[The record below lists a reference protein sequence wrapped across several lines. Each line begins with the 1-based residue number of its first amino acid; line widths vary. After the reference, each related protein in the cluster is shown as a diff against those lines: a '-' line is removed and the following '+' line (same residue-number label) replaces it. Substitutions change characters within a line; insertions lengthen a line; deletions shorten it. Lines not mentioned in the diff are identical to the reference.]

1 MIAMTRQNARPA
13 DPALSA
19 DENSILAAAY
29 GILLKRSRRG
39 NLVQEPHAAGELVA
53 LRLATREREVFT
65 AIFLDTRHRIIAVE
79 DLFFGTFDCA
89 EVSPREVVR
98 AALRHNAASVIV
110 GHNHP
115 SSQDPEPSAADR
127 ALTVRLKQALA
138 LLDIRLLDHF
148 VVAGASAPVS
158 LAARGWV

>member
-13 DPALSA
+13 DPALA
-19 DENSILAAAY
+19 AEENAVLAAAY

-39 NLVQEPHAAGELVA
+39 NLIREPQAAGELLT

-65 AIFLDTRHRIIAVE
+65 AIFLDTRHRILAIE
-79 DLFFGTFDCA
+79 DLFHGTIDGA
-89 EVSPREVVR
+89 EVWPREIAR
-98 AALRHNAASVIV
+98 AALRHNAAAVIV

-115 SSQDPEPSAADR
+115 SGNPEPSAADH
-127 ALTVRLKQALA
+127 ALTARLKQALS
-138 LLDIRLLDHF
+138 LLEIRLLDHF
-148 VVAGASAPVS
+148 VVGGCEQPVS